1 MQDFFQENIPNF
13 VEAKPILKW
22 AGGKSQLLPQINK
35 FLPNKV
41 TKGKIKRYI
50 EPFVGGGAVFF
61 DLIKKYKFSE
71 VVLSDI
77 NLELVILYKLVRDD
91 IYHLIEELEKIQRE
105 YDVAENKS
113 SYYYNM
119 RMEYNSFDKK
129 VSFASVVNSDNF
141 IRRAALTVFLNK
153 TCFNGLYR
161 VNRKGEFNVPI
172 GSYINPRIFDK
183 SDMINASIALQNSI
197 ILHGDFEETDRF
209 INKDSFVYYDPPY
222 RPVSKTSAFIS
233 YSSTEFDD
241 VEQKRLKDFFD
252 KAHRKGALQ
261 MLSNSDPT
269 NYVEDS
275 FFDDLYRDYKINR
288 IYAKRSIRATGT
300 QYIRELLIT
309 NY

>member
-119 RMEYNSFDKK
+119 RMEYNFFDKK

-241 VEQKRLKDFFD
+241 VAQKRLKDFFD